1 MSALFTAVPLTI
13 QRHGRNAL
21 RGHQAAVFLNHVKA
35 GKRELFLEY
44 KKKIIPF
51 HLKKKIKIYKF
62 LEKGR

>member
-1 MSALFTAVPLTI
+1 
-13 QRHGRNAL
+13 
-21 RGHQAAVFLNHVKA
+21 LNHVKA
-35 GKRELFLEY
+35 GKREQIFEY